1 VQLDLKMNYFKKRV
15 RLELDLQFY
24 KHDLDNTSYKET
36 EITDLIEEVL
46 NGTFDR
52 HLLAERYCGPFY
64 VEHIHVHDVPPE
76 DQEWEEVKTID
87 YFY

>member
-1 VQLDLKMNYFKKRV
+1 MNYFKKRV

-64 VEHIHVHDVPPE
+64 VEHIIVESLLPILRILQSKNLYLIVE
-76 DQEWEEVKTID
+76 R
-87 YFY
+87 FLR

>member
-1 VQLDLKMNYFKKRV
+1 MKYLKKRV

-36 EITDLIEEVL
+36 EITDLLEEVL
-46 NGTFDR
+46 NGTFERGMLEKR
-52 HLLAERYCGPFY
+52 HSGPFY

>member
-1 VQLDLKMNYFKKRV
+1 MELKMNYLKKRV

-24 KHDLDNTSYKET
+24 KHDLNKTSYNEI
-36 EITDLIEEVL
+36 EITELLEEVL

-52 HLLAERYCGPFY
+52 RLLDDFYSGPFY

-87 YFY
+87 KFY